1 MIHDFPGTT
10 VFVCQADH
18 IRFRV
23 SWRNHGYRPHMLGNY
38 FFFHLVQMKIFAG
51 ISIGSDR
58 MGDGV
63 QPVSR
68 LFAVFS
74 PVIQKQ
80 IVEHAASRR
89 RAGIQTQFFA
99 DFIIIVCYIQ
109 TVFITI
115 GIAVLIVLFS
125 FPEQPDD

>member
-1 MIHDFPGTT
+1 
-10 VFVCQADH
+10 
-18 IRFRV
+18 
-23 SWRNHGYRPHMLGNY
+23 MLGNY

-51 ISIGSDR
+51 ISIGSDW

-89 RAGIQTQFFA
+89 
-99 DFIIIVCYIQ
+99 
-109 TVFITI
+109 
-115 GIAVLIVLFS
+115 
-125 FPEQPDD
+125 

>member
-1 MIHDFPGTT
+1 
-10 VFVCQADH
+10 
-18 IRFRV
+18 
-23 SWRNHGYRPHMLGNY
+23 MLGNY

-68 LFAVFS
+68 LFAVLS

-80 IVEHAASRR
+80 IVEDAAERASRP
-89 RAGIQTQFFA
+89 
-99 DFIIIVCYIQ
+99 
-109 TVFITI
+109 
-115 GIAVLIVLFS
+115 S
-125 FPEQPDD
+125 FLQIL

>member
-89 RAGIQTQFFA
+89 
-99 DFIIIVCYIQ
+99 
-109 TVFITI
+109 
-115 GIAVLIVLFS
+115 
-125 FPEQPDD
+125 